1 METAGIEPASPR
13 CDRGVLPLYDV
24 PVGGIVTDQTGLF
37 NINLVYIFPRHLV
50 YVGLLVALVYAK
62 NTGIATG
69 GALRYYYGYG

>member
-37 NINLVYIFPRHLV
+37 NINLAYIFPRYLFYAV
-50 YVGLLVALVYAK
+50 LAAALVYSK

-69 GALRYYYGYG
+69 GISRYYDGEF